1 MYYALFGE
9 VIAIFEDRI
18 ALLLESGI
26 AFLIYIS
33 DSRKFQLDEKIRLYI
48 LDIFKDDLMKLYG
61 FKDLKELEIFKEL
74 IEINGIG
81 PKTGMQILR
90 NIDVNTLILLINQGE
105 VQKLRKISGIGIKA
119 DRIVCELKNK
129 FVGKEIVIPH
139 YEEVFDILL
148 KLGYKSVK
156 IREVLS
162 SFQDLSNTSE
172 IVLEAIKK
180 LKDE

>member
-61 FKDLKELEIFKEL
+61 FKDLKELEIL
-74 IEINGIG
+74 
-81 PKTGMQILR
+81 M
-90 NIDVNTLILLINQGE
+90 
-105 VQKLRKISGIGIKA
+105 
-119 DRIVCELKNK
+119 
-129 FVGKEIVIPH
+129 
-139 YEEVFDILL
+139 
-148 KLGYKSVK
+148 
-156 IREVLS
+156 
-162 SFQDLSNTSE
+162 
-172 IVLEAIKK
+172 
-180 LKDE
+180 

>member
-90 NIDVNTLILLINQGE
+90 NIDVNTLILLINQT
-105 VQKLRKISGIGIKA
+105 QYS
-119 DRIVCELKNK
+119 
-129 FVGKEIVIPH
+129 H
-139 YEEVFDILL
+139 YYFI
-148 KLGYKSVK
+148 
-156 IREVLS
+156 
-162 SFQDLSNTSE
+162 
-172 IVLEAIKK
+172 
-180 LKDE
+180 

>member
-129 FVGKEIVIPH
+129 FVGNPLYIYRKELQKLV
-139 YEEVFDILL
+139 EEELIEIELDKIKLTKKGLEFANL
-148 KLGYKSVK
+148 KINL
-156 IREVLS
+156 
-162 SFQDLSNTSE
+162 
-172 IVLEAIKK
+172 
-180 LKDE
+180 